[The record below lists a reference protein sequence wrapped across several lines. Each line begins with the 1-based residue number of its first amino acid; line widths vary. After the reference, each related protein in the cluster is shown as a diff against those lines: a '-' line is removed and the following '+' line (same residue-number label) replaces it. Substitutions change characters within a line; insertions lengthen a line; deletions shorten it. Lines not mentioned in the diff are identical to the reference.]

1 MEMISFEPAQMTAQ
15 EVQKIIAGSV
25 APRPIAF
32 ASTIDKD
39 GNPNLSPFSFFNAFG
54 AKPAVLVF
62 SPSRRGRDNTTKHTL
77 DNIKEIAEVVINV
90 VNYDMVQQVSLA
102 SNEYQAG
109 INEFSKAGFT
119 MLKSETVRPFRVAES
134 PIQFECTVEQ
144 VIETGNTGGAGNLVI
159 CHIQKIH
166 VDEEVLDTNG
176 NIDPNI
182 VDLVGRMGE
191 DYYVR
196 TSHDALFKVE
206 KPGQEISVGID
217 ALPSFIKG
225 SNFLSGNE
233 LGILGGLKRLP
244 QIETVEELLDETK
257 KRLTESKKDFFCLA
271 KDLLNEGEI
280 EEAYRLIY
288 LSKGKI

>member
-1 MEMISFEPAQMTAQ
+1 MISFEPAKMSVM
-15 EVQKIIAGSV
+15 EVQKIISGAV

-102 SNEYQAG
+102 SNEYETG
-109 INEFSKAGFT
+109 VNEFIKAGFT
-119 MLKSETVRPFRVAES
+119 MIASETVRPFRVAES

-159 CHIQKIH
+159 CYIQKIH
-166 VDEEVLDTNG
+166 VDEEVLDANG

-182 VDLVGRMGE
+182 IDLVGRMGE

-217 ALPSFIKG
+217 ALPNFIKG

-233 LGILGGLKRLP
+233 LGILGGLKKLP
-244 QIETVEELLDETK
+244 QIETFDELLEDTK
-257 KRLTESKKDFFCLA
+257 KRLIDSKKDFFCLG
-271 KDLLNEGEI
+271 KDLLNEGKI
-280 EEAYRLIY
+280 EEAYRLFY
-288 LSKGKI
+288 LSKG